1 MKRVLILVEGQTEEV
16 FVKQVLAPHLL
27 MHDVAITPT
36 IVTTKR
42 VVSGPHH
49 KGGGD
54 FSKFEGNLKRLFGDS
69 NAVAITTLYDYYAFP
84 SNFPDGFPFSKP
96 PPLGLGYSGATQI
109 EVALSAYFQEPRF
122 RPYLHMHEFE
132 GFLFV
137 DPIITAKSLF
147 DDSLGAKL
155 VAERGNAGSAE
166 EINDGIET
174 APSRRITRLAPS
186 YGKVLHGPA
195 ITAAVGLPKL
205 RADCPKFSGWV
216 NSLENL

>member
-27 MHDVAITPT
+27 TQDIAITPT

-54 FSKFEGNLKRLFGDS
+54 FSKFEGNLRRLFGDS

-84 SNFPDGFPFSKP
+84 SNFPNGFPISTP
-96 PPLGLGYSGATQI
+96 PTPGRGYSGASSI
-109 EVALSAYFQEPRF
+109 EIALSSYFQEPRF

-132 GFLFV
+132 GFLLV

-147 DDSLGAKL
+147 DDSLGPKL
-155 VAERGNAGSAE
+155 STERGNAGSAE
-166 EINDGIET
+166 EINDGIQT
-174 APSRRITRLAPS
+174 APSKRIRRLAPS
-186 YGKVLHGPA
+186 YAKALHGPA
-195 ITAAVGLPKL
+195 ITAAIGLARL
-205 RADCPKFSGWV
+205 RADCPKFNRWV

>member
-1 MKRVLILVEGQTEEV
+1 
-16 FVKQVLAPHLL
+16 
-27 MHDVAITPT
+27 
-36 IVTTKR
+36 
-42 VVSGPHH
+42 
-49 KGGGD
+49 
-54 FSKFEGNLKRLFGDS
+54 
-69 NAVAITTLYDYYAFP
+69 LYDYYAFP
-84 SNFPDGFPFSKP
+84 SNFPGRFPISTP
-96 PPLGLGYSGATQI
+96 PPLGLGYSGASQI

-155 VAERGNAGSAE
+155 VAERGNVNSAE